1 MNYDFSILCN
11 EQREKLS
18 KRLESLNKSY
28 LKEYLI
34 ALNVINVSQ
43 DTAQDR
49 NVLYLQARDILENQV
64 SRCEVIYQKAFC
76 EIMELLAN
84 GLK

>member
-18 KRLESLNKSY
+18 KKLSSINRSFM
-28 LKEYLI
+28 KEYLI
-34 ALNVINVSQ
+34 ALNVINIDEDSNKEK
-43 DTAQDR
+43 
-49 NVLYLQARDILENQV
+49 NVLYLTAKDILENQV
-64 SRCEVIYQKAFC
+64 SRCEVIYQKAFG